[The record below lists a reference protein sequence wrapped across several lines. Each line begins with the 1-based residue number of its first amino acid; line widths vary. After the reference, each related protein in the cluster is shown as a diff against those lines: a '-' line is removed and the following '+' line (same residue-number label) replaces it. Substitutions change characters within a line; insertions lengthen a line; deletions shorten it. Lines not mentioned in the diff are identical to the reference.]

1 MDNIEELVYDPSSEV
16 SVSPETPFYNSVNR
30 SKRRRH
36 SRIVI
41 ILCAVLASAIAS
53 GIASFFLIRSRSAR
67 SFKSGLVKHIE
78 KEYPRLESYKKVTLV
93 DDLLKI
99 YKSGKIS
106 KDASLELDMYYS
118 FELFTVA
125 YGKKYANFDK
135 RTDRFII
142 YRNNYL
148 KVKDHNGKAPY
159 TLELNKFADMSD
171 EEFMKLHHEIKPP
184 KYFTPVSKHSEH
196 LKRSVGNSLYISKL
210 KRAKNIDF
218 DVTDLSEITGEDL
231 DWRNADVPTPVKDQG
246 ISCGSCWAFS
256 SVGSVEALYRLY
268 KDVTYDLSEQ
278 ELVNCDQYSSGC
290 NGGLPY
296 TALEYVH
303 SNGISFSSDLPY
315 DGVDEPC
322 TPNDLEK
329 VFIDSLV
336 VTTGT
341 DVLNKSLVLSPTV
354 VGIAVDPELKLYK
367 TGVYTGKCATEQN
380 HAVLLVGE
388 GYDPESKKRY
398 WVVKNSWGTDWGENG
413 YIRLE
418 RTDEGSD
425 KCGILTFGLNP
436 VLY

>member
-1 MDNIEELVYDPSSEV
+1 MNNIEELVHDPSSER
-16 SVSPETPFYNSVNR
+16 STSPRTPLFNTNNR
-30 SKRRRH
+30 FRRKRH
-36 SRIVI
+36 SPI
-41 ILCAVLASAIAS
+41 IIFICALLASFIVA
-53 GIASFFLIRSRSAR
+53 GIASFFLFKSRPAR
-67 SFKSGLVKHIE
+67 NFKSGLIKHIE
-78 KEYPRLESYKKVTLV
+78 KEYSGLESFKKVTLV

-106 KDASLELDMYYS
+106 NDAALELDMYYS
-118 FELFTVA
+118 FELFSA
-125 YGKKYANFDK
+125 KHGKKYADFDK

-142 YRNNYL
+142 YRENYL
-148 KVKDHNGKAPY
+148 KVKDHKGDAPY
-159 TLELNKFADMSD
+159 KVELNKFADMSD

-184 KYFTPVSKHSEH
+184 KYFTPVSKHAEH
-196 LKRSVGNSLYISKL
+196 LKRSLGNSLYISKL
-210 KRAKNIDF
+210 KRAKKIDF
-218 DVTDLSEITGEDL
+218 DINDLSDVTGEDL

-246 ISCGSCWAFS
+246 RSCGSCWAFS
-256 SVGSVEALYRLY
+256 SVGSVEAVYRLY

-322 TPNDLEK
+322 TPNELEK

-336 VTTGT
+336 VTNGV
-341 DVLNKSLVLSPTV
+341 DILNKSLVLSPTV
-354 VGIAVDPELKLYK
+354 VGIAVDTEMKFYK
-367 TGVYTGKCATEQN
+367 SGVYTGKCANEQN

-388 GYDPESKKRY
+388 GYDEESKKRY
-398 WVVKNSWGTDWGENG
+398 WVIKNSWGKDWGENG
-413 YIRLE
+413 YIRME
-418 RTDEGSD
+418 RTDQGND
-425 KCGILTFGLNP
+425 KCGILTFGINP